1 MLLIVTPTAEET
13 EAWRHTF
20 AKLHTFVYSA
30 TYHNFVTSAEN
41 FSPDAIFLIVH
52 EVTDT
57 LLNKLERV
65 RMILPEIS
73 LITVSECDVA
83 ALSPSLTYSPHVQK
97 FTLKFQ
103 AHYFA
108 KKHAYGSVLP
118 GSRMISGLLLVP
130 FDEYVF
136 LRGRPANF
144 TAEEVFL
151 LRCLAEHHPRRMT
164 EEELGKYCFTYGKKT
179 PRTTVAA
186 RISRINKEA
195 SRIIA
200 SPIITHKTGEG
211 YGIDF

>member
-1 MLLIVTPTAEET
+1 MLLIVAPTAEET

-30 TYHNFVTSAEN
+30 TYHNFVTSAEK
-41 FSPDAIFLIVH
+41 FSPNAILLVVH

-57 LLNKLERV
+57 LLSKLKRV
-65 RMILPEIS
+65 RAFLPDCA
-73 LITVSECDVA
+73 LITISKCDTA
-83 ALSPSLTYSPHVQK
+83 ELSPDLSYSPHVQR

-108 KKHAYGSVLP
+108 KKHAYESVLP

-130 FDEYVF
+130 MDEYVF
-136 LRGRPANF
+136 LYGRPAKF
-144 TAEEVFL
+144 SAEEVFL

-164 EEELGKYCFTYGKKT
+164 AEELGKYCFAYGKKT
-179 PRTTVAA
+179 PRTTVAS

-195 SRIIA
+195 KRII
-200 SPIITHKTGEG
+200 SVPIITHKNSEG